1 MIILNKII
9 ALLNSGIVFTDVYA
23 RSHDA
28 LMIRT
33 PAGWVSAT
41 DAPLTAQDVEVFIE
55 PIAGEGWKTRLEDAG
70 GALDVAKTLN
80 GVVRLRCN
88 LFTCGGNEDQK
99 EYAVSIRKLPVVPPA
114 VSAIGLPET
123 LIRTISR
130 SKGLWLIT
138 GPTGNGKSTTIASIL
153 EHINQHES
161 KHILTIE
168 QPVEYVMTPKKSI
181 ITQRDV
187 GVHTSSF
194 NSGLFAALRQRPDII
209 MIGEVRDRETLETMM
224 QAAESGHLV
233 FSTLHT
239 KNVEDAIIKIGGYF
253 PENKDQKMMSLSMT
267 LAGVISQV
275 LVPSIDK
282 KSLVLA
288 YEVFVNSPEGQS
300 VIRKDEIQKLRN
312 VIQSTKSIGSC
323 LMNDTLETLV
333 KSKKISVDTALDV
346 SYDKDSLRNR
356 VW

>member
-1 MIILNKII
+1 
-9 ALLNSGIVFTDVYA
+9 
-23 RSHDA
+23 
-28 LMIRT
+28 
-33 PAGWVSAT
+33 
-41 DAPLTAQDVEVFIE
+41 
-55 PIAGEGWKTRLEDAG
+55 
-70 GALDVAKTLN
+70 
-80 GVVRLRCN
+80 
-88 LFTCGGNEDQK
+88 
-99 EYAVSIRKLPVVPPA
+99 
-114 VSAIGLPET
+114 
-123 LIRTISR
+123 
-130 SKGLWLIT
+130 
-138 GPTGNGKSTTIASIL
+138 
-153 EHINQHES
+153 
-161 KHILTIE
+161 
-168 QPVEYVMTPKKSI
+168 
-181 ITQRDV
+181 
-187 GVHTSSF
+187 
-194 NSGLFAALRQRPDII
+194 